1 MESLDSVNFLKS
13 LHPFDILEKD
23 EFQKVTSNIDILYFK
38 EEETV
43 IKKGENPEYFYI
55 IAKGAI
61 KEEDNDFIYSTKDS
75 FDITSILEK
84 KAKNSFFAIK
94 ESLLFGLKK
103 EIFLDIIK
111 SNLEFESYYL
121 QDISNKINTL
131 LNQNSNKE
139 LSSFMVAKVNEI
151 YLHKSIIINKNLSI
165 YEAVET
171 MEREKV
177 NSLLV
182 ELENEY
188 GIVTDSDFRRK
199 VILNK
204 IPYESLVSNIATPNI
219 ISIDSEEFLFNALLL
234 MTEHNVKRLVVK
246 EGEKILGI
254 LEQIDLISAFSNRA
268 HLVNVQINKA
278 KNIEELQNAIKD
290 IYLLVKALQ
299 AKGVKV
305 RHINKLVSE
314 INIKIYKKVYE
325 LIMPKE
331 VIENSALIVMGSEGR
346 KEQTLKTDQDNA
358 IIIKDG
364 FEYKMQELN
373 SKFTETLL
381 KLGFP
386 KCDGNIMVSNPYW
399 AKTFS
404 EYKKEII
411 NYINTPNPE
420 NLMNLAIIFD
430 SSFVI
435 GDKELF
441 KELKNFIF
449 ENLEDNFSLFLY
461 FARATIQFETPI
473 SIFANFVLDKSH
485 NNEIDIKKGAIFP
498 IVHGIR
504 SLALEKKI
512 SKTNTIDRIKELNNL
527 GFIEREFASDL
538 IESFS
543 FLLSLRLKF
552 MIEKIDNLETAD
564 NYINPQKL
572 NKIEKDLLKDVFK
585 VVDRF
590 KKFISFHF
598 KLSSL

>member
-204 IPYESLVSNIATPNI
+204 IPYESLVSSIATPNI